1 MRSLQRQERITSKT
15 PAGSPDSVLVRQAL
29 TGDEHAFESLVERY
43 HSPLFG
49 YIYSYLKDREQ
60 ASDVVQFVFL
70 QLFVTLPTLV
80 MNTPVKA
87 WLYTVARNRSLDE
100 LRKRRSSRRTVH
112 FSELEQEYSG
122 EKLSLLESI
131 IDPHPLPEEIVERLD
146 ISGPLRRA
154 MFTLPPANRLIVMLH
169 SVGQLSF
176 SEIARKL
183 MMPEFTVKT
192 RYYRSLPKLRATL
205 KHDQEFLA

>member
-1 MRSLQRQERITSKT
+1 MRSLQITSQT
-15 PAGSPDSVLVRQAL
+15 PAGSPDIVLVRQAL
-29 TGDEHAFESLVERY
+29 TGDERAFESLVERY

-87 WLYTVARNRSLDE
+87 WLFKVARNRSLDE
-100 LRKRRSSRRTVH
+100 LRKRRYGRHTVH
-112 FSELEQEYSG
+112 FSELEQESIG

-131 IDPHPLPEEIVERLD
+131 IDPHPLPEEMVERLD
-146 ISGPLRRA
+146 ISGPLQRA
-154 MFTLPPANRLIVMLH
+154 MFTLLPANRSIVMLH

-176 SEIARKL
+176 SEIALILK
-183 MMPEFTVKT
+183 MPEYTVKT
-192 RYYRSLPKLRATL
+192 RYYRSLLKLRATL

>member
-1 MRSLQRQERITSKT
+1 MRAQQIKSQT

-29 TGDEHAFESLVERY
+29 TGDERAFESLVERY

-100 LRKRRSSRRTVH
+100 LRKRRYGRHTVH
-112 FSELEQEYSG
+112 FSELEQESIG

-131 IDPHPLPEEIVERLD
+131 IDPHPLPEEMVERLD
-146 ISGPLRRA
+146 ISGPLQRA
-154 MFTLPPANRLIVMLH
+154 MFTLLPANRSIVMLH

-176 SEIARKL
+176 SEIALILK
-183 MMPEFTVKT
+183 MPEYTVKT
-192 RYYRSLPKLRATL
+192 RYYRSLLKLRAIL
-205 KHDQEFLA
+205 IQDHEFLA

>member
-15 PAGSPDSVLVRQAL
+15 PEGFPDSVLVRQAL
-29 TGDEHAFESLVERY
+29 TGDERAFETLVERY

-80 MNTPVKA
+80 TNIPVKA

-100 LRKRRSSRRTVH
+100 LRKRRGGRRPIH
-112 FSELEQEYSG
+112 FSELEQAAFG
-122 EKLSLLESI
+122 EELSLLESI
-131 IDPHPLPEEIVERLD
+131 IDPHPLPDEIVERLD
-146 ISGPLRRA
+146 IRGPLHQA
-154 MFTLPPANRLIVMLH
+154 LSTLSPTNRSIVMLH

-176 SEIARKL
+176 SEVARL
-183 MMPEFTVKT
+183 LNMSEYTVKI
-192 RYYRSLPKLRATL
+192 RYYRSLPKLRAML
-205 KHDQEFLA
+205 KHDQEFLV

>member
-1 MRSLQRQERITSKT
+1 MRSLQTQERLTSQT

-29 TGDEHAFESLVERY
+29 TGDERAFASLVERY

-100 LRKRRSSRRTVH
+100 LRKRRYGRLTVH

-131 IDPHPLPEEIVERLD
+131 IDPHPLPEEIAERLD
-146 ISGPLRRA
+146 IHGPLHRA
-154 MFTLPPANRLIVMLH
+154 LSTLSPANRLIVMLY
-169 SVGQLSF
+169 SIGQLSF

-183 MMPEFTVKT
+183 KMPEYSVKT

>member
-1 MRSLQRQERITSKT
+1 MTSLQRKECITSQT
-15 PAGSPDSVLVRQAL
+15 PAGFPDSVLVRQAL
-29 TGDEHAFESLVERY
+29 TGDERAFESLVERY
-43 HSPLFG
+43 HNPLLS
-49 YIYSYLKDREQ
+49 YIYSYLQDREQ

-70 QLFVTLPTLV
+70 QLFVTLPTL
-80 MNTPVKA
+80 MLNTPVKA

-100 LRKRRSSRRTVH
+100 LRKRRSSRLTVH

-122 EKLSLLESI
+122 EMLSLLENI

-146 ISGPLRRA
+146 IRGPLQRA
-154 MFTLPPANRLIVMLH
+154 LSTLSSTNRLIVMLH

-183 MMPEFTVKT
+183 MLPEFSVKT
-192 RYYRSLPKLRATL
+192 RYYRALPKLRASL